1 MNMTVP
7 ERGMTGLRRTAE
19 AAEEATGLRAEIIR
33 GVLMM
38 SPTPRGK
45 HAKVVN
51 VVERQLLPV
60 LPDGLDAFQLAS
72 VALPHDP
79 DDYATPDLLVCDA
92 AFGDSDDWLAEP
104 GSSVLAVE
112 VVSRG
117 SATKDTRDMVSW
129 YAEADV
135 PAYLVIDPRQGH
147 WTLHT
152 VPKGGAYQGSL
163 RGEYGEE
170 VPLELEGLRTK
181 LATEG
186 LPRYGPERRQG

>member
-1 MNMTVP
+1 MS
-7 ERGMTGLRRTAE
+7 RLRRTAE
-19 AAEEATGLRAEIIR
+19 AAEEATGLHAEIIR

-51 VVERQLLPV
+51 AVIRQLLPV
-60 LPDGLDAFQLAS
+60 LPDDLDAFQMAS

-92 AFGDSDDWLAEP
+92 TFGDSDDWLAEP
-104 GSSVLAVE
+104 GSVTLVVE

-117 SATKDTRDMVSW
+117 SATKDTRDMVGW
-129 YAEADV
+129 YAEAGA
-135 PAYLVIDPRQGH
+135 PAYLVIDPRKDS

-152 VPKGGAYQGSL
+152 VPKDGAYQGTL
-163 RGEYGEE
+163 HGEYGED
-170 VPLELEGLRTK
+170 VPLELEGLHTK
-181 LATEG
+181 IVTNG
-186 LPRYGPERRQG
+186 LPHYGPEPRRGGQ